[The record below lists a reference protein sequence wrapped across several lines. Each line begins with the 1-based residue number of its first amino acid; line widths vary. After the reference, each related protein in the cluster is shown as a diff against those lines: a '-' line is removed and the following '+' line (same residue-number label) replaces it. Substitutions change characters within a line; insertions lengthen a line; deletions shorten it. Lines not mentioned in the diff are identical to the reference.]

1 MKSLNMPETGE
12 MSRTSP
18 AGRVK
23 GVCMFTMGAAVVAAF
38 AAIAMAVIAAPDGP
52 VMKTAVK
59 GIVDHQQAIAVAYL
73 PR

>member
-1 MKSLNMPETGE
+1 VLFRSG
-12 MSRTSP
+12 
-18 AGRVK
+18 
-23 GVCMFTMGAAVVAAF
+23 F